1 MVFELIPVEMR
12 LPSMITVLLFAVGT
26 SIAVPI
32 IWYFQ
37 KRLNT
42 IEGIVSARCI
52 DIEKLAEIAG
62 NLEKTIEAFKDEN
75 QRTINWIREDNSSR
89 MERIEK
95 NLAEIRQKL
104 YRGT

>member
-1 MVFELIPVEMR
+1 MFELIPVEIR
-12 LPSMITVLLFAVGT
+12 CPSVITVLLFAVG
-26 SIAVPI
+26 SSMAIPI

-42 IEGIVSARCI
+42 IEKIVSARCI

-62 NLEKTIEAFKDEN
+62 NLEKTIEALKDEN
-75 QRTINWIREDNSSR
+75 QRTINWIREDNSSK
-89 MERIEK
+89 MEHIEK

-104 YRGT
+104 YKGD